1 MSERILGG
9 LLLFIS
15 IAGIWIAR
23 GFEAPFSY
31 EPVGPRAFPI
41 LILALLGIS
50 AIALML
56 GNKSHATVWAPPPVL
71 KRIGALF
78 LIVLIYAFLFD
89 KLGFILATAL
99 MVIPVARFFSGSWK
113 QAVAGGVGLGV
124 GLFILFDRLLDV
136 ALPTGL
142 WLNKLLG

>member
-23 GFEAPFSY
+23 SFEAPFSY
-31 EPVGPRAFPI
+31 EPVGPRAFPM
-41 LILALLGIS
+41 LILALLGLS

-56 GNKSHATVWAPPPVL
+56 EKKSDTTWAPPPVL
-71 KRIGALF
+71 KRIGTLF
-78 LIVLIYAFLFD
+78 VIVLIYAWLFD
-89 KLGFILATAL
+89 KLGFVLATAL
-99 MVIPVARFFSGSWK
+99 MVIPVARFFGATWT
-113 QAVAGGVGLGV
+113 QAVAGGVGLGA

-142 WLNKLLG
+142 WLNNILG

>member
-1 MSERILGG
+1 MSERIFGG
-9 LLLFIS
+9 ILLIVS

-31 EPVGPRAFPI
+31 EPVGPRAFPM

-56 GNKSHATVWAPPPVL
+56 ERKSDTAWASPAVL
-71 KRIGALF
+71 KRIGLLF
-78 LIVLIYAFLFD
+78 LVVLAYAWLFD
-89 KLGFILATAL
+89 KLGFILATVL
-99 MVIPVARFFSGSWK
+99 MVIPAARFFGANWT
-113 QAVAGGVGLGV
+113 QAAAGGVGLGA

-142 WLNKLLG
+142 WLGNILG

>member
-23 GFEAPFSY
+23 SFEAPFSY
-31 EPVGPRAFPI
+31 EPVGPRAFPM

-50 AIALML
+50 AIALIL
-56 GNKSHATVWAPPPVL
+56 EKKGDTTWAPPPVM
-71 KRIGALF
+71 KRIGVLF
-78 LIVLIYAFLFD
+78 VIVLIYAWLFD
-89 KLGFILATAL
+89 KLGFMLATAL
-99 MVIPVARFFSGSWK
+99 MVIPVARFFSATWT
-113 QAVAGGVGLGV
+113 QAVAGGVGLGA

-142 WLNKLLG
+142 WLNNILG

>member
-23 GFEAPFSY
+23 SFEAPFSY
-31 EPVGPRAFPI
+31 EPVGPRAFPM

-50 AIALML
+50 AIALIL
-56 GNKSHATVWAPPPVL
+56 EKKSDTTWAPPPVM
-71 KRIGALF
+71 KRIGVLF
-78 LIVLIYAFLFD
+78 VIVLIYAWLFD
-89 KLGFILATAL
+89 KLGFVLATAL
-99 MVIPVARFFSGSWK
+99 MVIPIARFFSATWK
-113 QAVAGGVGLGV
+113 QAVVGGVGLGV

-142 WLNKLLG
+142 WLNNILG

>member
-23 GFEAPFSY
+23 SFEAPFSY
-31 EPVGPRAFPI
+31 EPVGPRAFPM

-56 GNKSHATVWAPPPVL
+56 EKKSDTTWAPPPVM
-71 KRIGALF
+71 KRIGVLF
-78 LIVLIYAFLFD
+78 VIVLIYAWLFD
-89 KLGFILATAL
+89 KLGFVLATAL
-99 MVIPVARFFSGSWK
+99 MVIPIARFFSATWK

-142 WLNKLLG
+142 WLNNILG

>member
-23 GFEAPFSY
+23 SFEAPFSY

-56 GNKSHATVWAPPPVL
+56 GKASHNTEWAPPPVL

>member
-23 GFEAPFSY
+23 SFEAPFSY
-31 EPVGPRAFPI
+31 EPVGPRAFPM

-56 GNKSHATVWAPPPVL
+56 EKKSDTTWAPPPVM
-71 KRIGALF
+71 KRIGVLF
-78 LIVLIYAFLFD
+78 VIILIYAWLFD
-89 KLGFILATAL
+89 KLGFVLATAL
-99 MVIPVARFFSGSWK
+99 MVIPIARFFSATWK

-142 WLNKLLG
+142 WLNNILG

>member
-23 GFEAPFSY
+23 SFEAPFSY
-31 EPVGPRAFPI
+31 EPVGPRAFPM

-50 AIALML
+50 AIALIL
-56 GNKSHATVWAPPPVL
+56 EKKSDTTWAPPPVM
-71 KRIGALF
+71 KRIGVLF
-78 LIVLIYAFLFD
+78 LIILIYAWLFD
-89 KLGFILATAL
+89 KLGFVLATAL
-99 MVIPVARFFSGSWK
+99 MVIPIARFFSATWK

-142 WLNKLLG
+142 WLNNILG

>member
-23 GFEAPFSY
+23 SFEAPFSY
-31 EPVGPRAFPI
+31 EPVGPRAFPM

-56 GNKSHATVWAPPPVL
+56 EKKSDTIWAPPPVM
-71 KRIGALF
+71 KRIGVLF
-78 LIVLIYAFLFD
+78 VIVLIYAWLFD
-89 KLGFILATAL
+89 KLGFVLATAL
-99 MVIPVARFFSGSWK
+99 MVIPIARFFSASWK

-142 WLNKLLG
+142 WLNNILG

>member
-9 LLLFIS
+9 VLLFIS

-23 GFEAPFSY
+23 SFEAPFSY
-31 EPVGPRAFPI
+31 EPVGPRAFPM

-56 GNKSHATVWAPPPVL
+56 EKKSDTTWAPPPVM

-78 LIVLIYAFLFD
+78 VIVLIYAWLFD
-89 KLGFILATAL
+89 KLGFILATVL
-99 MVIPVARFFSGSWK
+99 MVIPVARFFNASWK
-113 QAVAGGVGLGV
+113 HAIAGGVGLGA

-142 WLNKLLG
+142 WLNNILG

>member
-1 MSERILGG
+1 MSERILVG

-23 GFEAPFSY
+23 SFEAPFSY
-31 EPVGPRAFPI
+31 EPVGPRAFPM

-56 GNKSHATVWAPPPVL
+56 EKKGDTVWAPPPVM

-78 LIVLIYAFLFD
+78 LIVLVYAWLFD

-99 MVIPVARFFSGSWK
+99 MVIPVARFFGGRWTH
-113 QAVAGGVGLGV
+113 ALAGGVGLGA

-142 WLNKLLG
+142 WLNNILG